1 LNGALKILVFAVVG
15 TEVELLNGALK
26 ILVYAVVGTE
36 VELGY

>member
-1 LNGALKILVFAVVG
+1 LNGTLKILVFAVVG